1 MHHLGSWL
9 YIYEVDAI
17 RSLVIAFV
25 VLFSGPVLSH
35 AVWLNFALGS
45 VDLNHAMNNENDTNL
60 SEPKL
65 FALSLKSIADID
77 MKKTREAVLKPP
89 FYPQSSPE
97 VRFDG
102 KTVVVTGAG
111 AGLGRVHALM
121 YSTLGAN
128 VVVNDYLLTVAGGKA
143 TTAVCLAEDGETIVK
158 AALDDFGGVHI
169 LGC

>member
-1 MHHLGSWL
+1 MGVGVQVMVFCNQAMHHLGSWL

-25 VLFSGPVLSH
+25 VLFSGPVVRTKIQL
-35 AVWLNFALGS
+35 
-45 VDLNHAMNNENDTNL
+45 E
-60 SEPKL
+60 
-65 FALSLKSIADID
+65 
-77 MKKTREAVLKPP
+77 KTREAVLKPP

-128 VVVNDYLLTVAGGKA
+128 VVVNDVSEKGA
-143 TTAVCLAEDGETIVK
+143 
-158 AALDDFGGVHI
+158 
-169 LGC
+169 